1 MEISIINENPFNPVE
16 ISMKYQFKF
25 QRKTNENLVVISIK
39 HQWKSIGNPIEI
51 SMKICKISMK

>member
-1 MEISIINENPFNPVE
+1 MEICFNLVE

-39 HQWKSIGNPIEI
+39 HQWKSIGNPVEN